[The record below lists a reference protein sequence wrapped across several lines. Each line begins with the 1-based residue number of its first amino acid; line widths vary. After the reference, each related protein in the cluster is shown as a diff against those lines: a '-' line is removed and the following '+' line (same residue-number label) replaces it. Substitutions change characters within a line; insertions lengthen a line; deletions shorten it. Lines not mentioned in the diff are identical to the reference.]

1 MKIEGIEN
9 VSVEDLKR
17 LIKYRNDQINYWSF
31 EYSPE
36 ILDHEI
42 ELRDA
47 YQDELHSRE
56 IVIVQITKKA

>member
-1 MKIEGIEN
+1 MKIEGIESI
-9 VSVEDLKR
+9 SVEDLKR

-47 YQDELHSRE
+47 YQNELNKR
-56 IVIVQITKKA
+56 